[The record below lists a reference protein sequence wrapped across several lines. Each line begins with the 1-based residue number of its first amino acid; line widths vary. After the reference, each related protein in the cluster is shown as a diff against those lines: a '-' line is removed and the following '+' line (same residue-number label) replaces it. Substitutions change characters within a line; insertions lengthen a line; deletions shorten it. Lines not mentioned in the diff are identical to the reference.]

1 MKKILALVIT
11 LVIFSTLSVPCK
23 AVGDTTK
30 SQWIP
35 VSFSSSISTDTQNKM
50 MIKWDWNDLLTD
62 ATTSGENSDL
72 AIAGLV
78 MSNQAE
84 FSKDDVE
91 EVLNTMGFE
100 DISSQYYSTDTKDTS
115 YISNPAR
122 TFAHREIDV
131 NGEKKH
137 IICAVIRGTRS
148 VVDAITDI
156 KSVRDGFL
164 DAGENCLESLKEYQG
179 SLKGA
184 TKENTILFITGHSLG
199 ASTACVLSCL
209 ADEVAYKSAT
219 HTYAIATPN
228 YDTMELESKDCQN
241 IHMYTNLD
249 DIVPKVPLYF
259 KKVGVEKSYSY
270 DTLSSEERAGFDRVY
285 KYFRG
290 KTYTE
295 DGDISS
301 TDLIGQ
307 LRDHMGFTYMSFML
321 SEKSDSEIDNY
332 IASYETP
339 IDGDINQ
346 SLLGDVNS
354 DGYINIKDAT
364 MIQKCVAGIEKLDEN
379 QSICADTN
387 GDGTIT
393 VHDATLIQKYVVK
406 LIVKL

>member
-11 LVIFSTLSVPCK
+11 LVIFSTLYVPCT
-23 AVGDTTK
+23 AAEDTAE

-62 ATTSGENSDL
+62 AAASGENLDL

-84 FSKDDVE
+84 FSKEDVE
-91 EVLNTMGFE
+91 EVLNTIGFS
-100 DISSQYYSTDTKDTS
+100 DVSSQYYSTDTKDTS
-115 YISNPAR
+115 FISNPAR

-148 VVDAITDI
+148 VVDAFTDI

-164 DAGENCLESLKEYQG
+164 DAGKNCLESLKKYQS
-179 SLKGA
+179 SLEGA

-199 ASTACVLSCL
+199 ASAACVLSCL
-209 ADEVAYKSAT
+209 SDEVAYKSAT

-228 YDTMELESKDCQN
+228 YDTMNHESKDYQN
-241 IHMYTNLD
+241 IHMYTNLE
-249 DIVPKVPLYF
+249 DIVPKVPLGF

-270 DTLSSEERAGFDRVY
+270 DTLSSDERAGFDRVY

-332 IASYETP
+332 IGAYESP
-339 IDGDINQ
+339 IDSDINH
-346 SLLGDVNS
+346 SLLGDVNA
-354 DGYINIKDAT
+354 DGEINILDAT
-364 MIQKCVAGIEKLDEN
+364 MIQKFVAELEQLDEN
-379 QSICADTN
+379 QSIRADTN
-387 GDGTIT
+387 GDGEIN
-393 VHDATLIQKYVVK
+393 VHDATMIQKYVAK